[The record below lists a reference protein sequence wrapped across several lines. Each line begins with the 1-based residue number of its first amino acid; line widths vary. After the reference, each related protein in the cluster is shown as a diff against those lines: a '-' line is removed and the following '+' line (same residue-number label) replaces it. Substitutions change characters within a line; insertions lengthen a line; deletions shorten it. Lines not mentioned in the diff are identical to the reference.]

1 MKTLTLN
8 ITDDFVGFNTVVCVA
23 YSIGTQGQCVKRCVP
38 SRGPFCGRVHAFWE
52 EDNSYER
59 KFNLLV
65 TCTPAIEST
74 SQLPSSSFARLVRR
88 ALPA

>member
-38 SRGPFCGRVHAFWE
+38 SRDPFCGRVHAFWK
-52 EDNSYER
+52 EDNVQSFSALFSYMYS
-59 KFNLLV
+59 
-65 TCTPAIEST
+65 CD
-74 SQLPSSSFARLVRR
+74 
-88 ALPA
+88 